1 MNGGITEKMYVSD
14 EGERVIFQIP
24 PDLAIHQLG
33 VYVSSNLDDNALI
46 ELVRN
51 LVLQDN
57 TMGADLLEKVG
68 AIASKSMGE
77 LYTKLK
83 ESATE
88 REIKELNRIKQEQE
102 TQQKMIEAQSEQV
115 RIKLEEEARQNQLDR
130 ESAERQTEMK
140 VIGQAQFSEGDA
152 LTPLLKLKEIQ
163 DKEKMGYQS
172 LLNKLNTDTQKDQI
186 DRFKLKQTKDA
197 DGQKFDLEK
206 EKLKLEREKIMAD
219 LKKSQNDVLI
229 AKTNKN

>member
-1 MNGGITEKMYVSD
+1 
-14 EGERVIFQIP
+14 
-24 PDLAIHQLG
+24 
-33 VYVSSNLDDNALI
+33 
-46 ELVRN
+46 
-51 LVLQDN
+51 
-57 TMGADLLEKVG
+57 
-68 AIASKSMGE
+68 
-77 LYTKLK
+77 
-83 ESATE
+83 
-88 REIKELNRIKQEQE
+88 
-102 TQQKMIEAQSEQV
+102 MIEAQSEQV

-152 LTPLLKLKEIQ
+152 LTPLLKLK
-163 DKEKMGYQS
+163 
-172 LLNKLNTDTQKDQI
+172 
-186 DRFKLKQTKDA
+186 QTKDA